1 MRTSLFVSV
10 ILMFIVGCGAGA
22 PMAMKPVPMA
32 KDGAARAPEAAAGAG
47 NEQVVA
53 KAMPPQ
59 EPGDV
64 KKPEKK
70 AEEVRERKIRYTANL
85 QVVVADLDKAWE
97 KLKTAMKETKA
108 VAAQEEINT
117 SPGTP
122 RAGTWKVRVPVAQL
136 DRFREAVVKLGDVS
150 RNTLQSEDLT
160 AQYYDL
166 AAHLDNRNAER
177 EAIRD
182 LLKEIGKKDIKH
194 YLEIKR
200 ELDAITDDINRKE
213 GQLRLWKDLTDL
225 TTVTVQLQ
233 EKIKHDAPK
242 PPDRHEVVSFGTRAE
257 TTWQQSIDALVT
269 VAQGA
274 ALVAIALAPWVA
286 LPLAVLALLLIVAW
300 RRAKATKVAAVES
313 QVKKG

>member
-117 SPGTP
+117 SPRKP
-122 RAGTWKVRVPVAQL
+122 SAGTWKVRVPVAQL
-136 DRFREAVVKLGDVS
+136 DRFREAVLKLC
-150 RNTLQSEDLT
+150 
-160 AQYYDL
+160 
-166 AAHLDNRNAER
+166 
-177 EAIRD
+177 
-182 LLKEIGKKDIKH
+182 
-194 YLEIKR
+194 
-200 ELDAITDDINRKE
+200 
-213 GQLRLWKDLTDL
+213 
-225 TTVTVQLQ
+225 
-233 EKIKHDAPK
+233 
-242 PPDRHEVVSFGTRAE
+242 EV
-257 TTWQQSIDALVT
+257 
-269 VAQGA
+269 
-274 ALVAIALAPWVA
+274 
-286 LPLAVLALLLIVAW
+286 
-300 RRAKATKVAAVES
+300 
-313 QVKKG
+313 